1 MEGISGFSLCKSS
14 DFQRS
19 ISENIYFIM
28 ENIFLKEAYSGKYF
42 IIYRGFAIIMENTL
56 RKSNAFL
63 EPDKGRL
70 VIIKS

>member
-1 MEGISGFSLCKSS
+1 
-14 DFQRS
+14 
-19 ISENIYFIM
+19 M